1 MDAPLVPRYDH
12 VRQSA
17 KDFLIDEEIASLP
30 VDPFR
35 LAQQHDLGPE
45 PYSKLNLS
53 YKEDGF
59 LIRDRGIERIFY
71 NDQVEHPER
80 IRWTIMHEIG
90 HAFLGHFQFDE
101 TLFRNGMTTT
111 ASGVLEVEAHLFA
124 SEVLAPSPVIR
135 NLGIV
140 DAYWKIAELC
150 GISESAAM
158 KRASHMMRYPFYHHH
173 EQDEQI
179 LELFQDFLQPV
190 TICLDPSCDEKKQ
203 PHYVQKDSTREEFC
217 EHCGNKMIWTR
228 KGIFDRWLREKRT
241 GNG

>member
-1 MDAPLVPRYDH
+1 METSLVPRYDH
-12 VRQSA
+12 VRRLA
-17 KDFLIDEEIASLP
+17 KDFLIDEEISSLP

-45 PYSKLNLS
+45 PYSKLNLT

-59 LIRDRGIERIFY
+59 IIRYRGMERIFY
-71 NDQVEHPER
+71 NDQVENPER

-101 TLFRNGMTTT
+101 TLFRNSLTL
-111 ASGVLEVEAHLFA
+111 SIHGVLEVEAHLFA

-135 NLGIV
+135 KLGIV
-140 DAYWKIAELC
+140 NDFWEIAEIC

-158 KRASHMMRYPFYHHH
+158 KRASHMMRYPFYHYH
-173 EQDEQI
+173 EQDEKI
-179 LELFQDFLQPV
+179 LALFQDFLQPV
-190 TICLDPSCDEKKQ
+190 RICLNPNCDSKTPFSYMEKTSAEK
-203 PHYVQKDSTREEFC
+203 FC
-217 EHCGNKMIWTR
+217 EYCGNKMIQTY
-228 KGIFDRWLREKRT
+228 KGIAGRWLRKKRM